1 MATLPIMLRQNCL
14 GAGKMKTHIFMICA
28 LNMNWSCCCSVA
40 FLLFLW
46 NPFVFKLYIIPCFTL
61 LKVII
66 YCKRCQCLTDLVKH
80 KLPQNRAILLK
91 GRFTSLVGNTKT
103 QWLPSFPTNVFA
115 DWTRNRIIVL
125 QVFQPI
131 GSFVG
136 VYFGYPWGRALWC
149 SAFKYTSLFC
159 PVIVVQAN
167 LIHFQS
173 QTSGVIKD
181 PSGIAS
187 VLWVLRQP
195 HPNLRCPLVK
205 LFVLTSLIHLITM
218 LNTTFYACEC
228 MPCVSSLENY
238 PNIKKPRD
246 CMLNANEGTS
256 NKVHCW
262 KLNPGLFI

>member
-1 MATLPIMLRQNCL
+1 
-14 GAGKMKTHIFMICA
+14 
-28 LNMNWSCCCSVA
+28 MNWSCCCSVA
-40 FLLFLW
+40 FLCTNLNVASSAIFLW

-66 YCKRCQCLTDLVKH
+66 IIYCKRQCLTDLVKH
-80 KLPQNRAILLK
+80 KLPQNRDILLK

-115 DWTRNRIIVL
+115 DWTRNWIIVL

-167 LIHFQS
+167 LIHFQRLKSNFWGNKRSKWNCFSVKATPPGS
-173 QTSGVIKD
+173 QMSTCQVVCFNFINSLNINVKYYI
-181 PSGIAS
+181 
-187 VLWVLRQP
+187 VCLW
-195 HPNLRCPLVK
+195 
-205 LFVLTSLIHLITM
+205 IHAMCIFTGELPK
-218 LNTTFYACEC
+218 Y
-228 MPCVSSLENY
+228 
-238 PNIKKPRD
+238 
-246 CMLNANEGTS
+246 
-256 NKVHCW
+256 
-262 KLNPGLFI
+262 